1 MSPARLRPTL
11 RLALGELVR
20 EPVQPIVEPRALGGT
35 RRLHVPLQNRG
46 RRGGGRR
53 PGGERAPGRTPRGVP
68 EVPPEVPAHSR
79 SCCAAPAGPACQSAR
94 SRPWRWACPACWQT
108 PAARRPAARPPAAA
122 GRWGRLS
129 QARGQEGSGSS
140 APPSPCAPIAARWA
154 RGPPSFQPCVPAPC
168 GLHGIPAAWK
178 TPGFLQHWGHRC
190 PHSGGLPSPAPTSCP
205 HRMVPGDRGHCSAP
219 K

>member
-20 EPVQPIVEPRALGGT
+20 EPVQPVVEPRALGGT
-35 RRLHVPLQNRG
+35 RCLHVPLQNRG

-68 EVPPEVPAHSR
+68 EVVPEVPPEVPAHSR
-79 SCCAAPAGPACQSAR
+79 SCCAAPAGPACRSAR

-140 APPSPCAPIAARWA
+140 APPFPVCP
-154 RGPPSFQPCVPAPC
+154 
-168 GLHGIPAAWK
+168 
-178 TPGFLQHWGHRC
+178 HRC
-190 PHSGGLPSPAPTSCP
+190 PLGSGTAELPALRPCTLWPPRDPCSVENPRVSAALGASVSPQRGAPEPCA
-205 HRMVPGDRGHCSAP
+205 HVVPAQDGPG
-219 K
+219 